1 MEGMRG
7 RCLLVE
13 WDAGGLELNQ
23 KIGCFVRF
31 ACSGR
36 FRKVVVFE
44 FVVAFLVAQ
53 QPATFSDCVQGVSQ
67 WWYFLLRLF
76 RACLKGCGFDVFICL
91 VVFTIGLPCV
101 LRVFGLLY

>member
-36 FRKVVVFE
+36 YRKVVVFD
-44 FVVAFLVAQ
+44 FCVAFVVAQ

-67 WWYFLLRLF
+67 WWYLLLRLF
-76 RACLKGCGFDVFICL
+76 RA
-91 VVFTIGLPCV
+91 
-101 LRVFGLLY
+101 

>member
-1 MEGMRG
+1 MSIYGAREHIFRFSAAPKYATAWT
-7 RCLLVE
+7 RPAALSCNIPIPIE

-36 FRKVVVFE
+36 YRKVVVFH
-44 FVVAFLVAQ
+44 FFVAFVVAQ

-67 WWYFLLRLF
+67 WWYLLLRLF
-76 RACLKGCGFDVFICL
+76 RA
-91 VVFTIGLPCV
+91 
-101 LRVFGLLY
+101 